1 MNKIAF
7 FIFLLCNHFCFLAQ
21 NNVGIGTYTPHSS
34 SILELKATDKGIL
47 IPRLSTTERFAIANP
62 ENSLLVFDT
71 NFDCFYYFTSNNGW
85 ISLCPG
91 NSGSGNSSILLNTS
105 SEPTGVNCSFGGFK
119 IEFGFDSNSNLLLD
133 NNEVNPSMTK
143 YVCNGGPGVQG
154 PQGAQGPAGINGTNG
169 TNGQNSLVKTTP
181 ESAGANC
188 ATGGVKLEYGLDANN
203 NGILDLSEIDATL
216 TQYVCNGSAGP
227 QGPTGATG
235 AQGVQGPA
243 GANGSNGTNGLNGTN
258 GKNSLVKTTPESAGA
273 NCATGGVKL
282 EYGLDANNN
291 GILDFSEI
299 DATLTQYVCNGSAGP
314 QGPTGATG
322 AQGVQGVQGPAGTN
336 GMNGSNGLN
345 GTNGQNSLV
354 KTTPESAGANCATGG
369 VKLEYG
375 LDANNN
381 GILDFSEIDATL
393 TQYVCNGSAGPQGA
407 AGIQGPQGIQGPAGP
422 TGSQGPIG
430 LTGPSGATG
439 PQGAQGPVGANG
451 NNGLNGTN
459 GLNSLVK
466 TTVESAGANCSTGGV
481 KLEYGLDANSNG
493 VLDVSEIDAT
503 LTQYVCNGTA
513 GPQGAAGAQGLQGI
527 QGPAGPTGATGPTG
541 PSLFSNMQ
549 VYATPGTFT
558 YTIPAGVTKIM
569 VEVWGGGGGGGNS
582 SATVTGALSS
592 GAGGGYG
599 RSILSVSSGTSY
611 SVVVGAGG
619 NAGGGDGGNS
629 SFGTLITSTGGIG
642 GNSIGIYKIP
652 DGGTS
657 NGTFN
662 ITGGQGNFDS
672 SNTARGPYGGGSY
685 GSHGGRGGTNGILA
699 SPGNSPGG
707 GGGGGAGYSGATWVP
722 GAAGGAGR
730 VVIWY

>member
-169 TNGQNSLVKTTP
+169 TNGQ
-181 ESAGANC
+181 
-188 ATGGVKLEYGLDANN
+188 
-203 NGILDLSEIDATL
+203 
-216 TQYVCNGSAGP
+216 
-227 QGPTGATG
+227 
-235 AQGVQGPA
+235 
-243 GANGSNGTNGLNGTN
+243 
-258 GKNSLVKTTPESAGA
+258 NSLVKTTPESAGA